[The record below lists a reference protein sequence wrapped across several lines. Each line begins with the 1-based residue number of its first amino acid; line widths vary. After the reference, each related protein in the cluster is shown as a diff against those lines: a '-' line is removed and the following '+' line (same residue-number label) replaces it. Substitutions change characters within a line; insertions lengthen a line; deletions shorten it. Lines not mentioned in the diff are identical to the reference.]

1 MNMQEIGQDV
11 EIPPRE
17 IEITSIK
24 LINFEHNIVT
34 YEVSCSKG
42 TYIRVLCEDIAK
54 RLGTVGLMQNLC
66 RTTVNKFDLGNAIT
80 LEQLKE
86 KEKLPILSIEK
97 VFENYPNIC
106 LTPSK
111 TRLFLNGV
119 QLTFQTPEGIY
130 KIYNNNV
137 FLGLGIVEQNL
148 LKRDIIIVDNYQI
161 NV

>member
-24 LINFEHNIVT
+24 LINFEHNIVR

-119 QLTFQTPEGIY
+119 KLIFQTPEGIY

>member
-1 MNMQEIGQDV
+1 MQESGHDV

-17 IEITSIK
+17 IKITSIK
-24 LINFEHNIVT
+24 LINIENNIVT

-54 RLGTVGLMQNLC
+54 RLGTVGVMQNLC
-66 RTTVNKFDLGNAIT
+66 RTKVDKFDIRNAIT

-86 KEKLPILSIEK
+86 KEKLPILSIEN

-106 LTPSK
+106 LNSSK

-119 QLTFQTPEGIY
+119 KITFQTPEGIY
-130 KIYNNNV
+130 KIYNNNI
-137 FLGLGIVEQNL
+137 FLGLGIVEHYL

>member
-24 LINFEHNIVT
+24 LINIENNIVT

-54 RLGTVGLMQNLC
+54 RLGTVGVMQNLC
-66 RTTVNKFDLGNAIT
+66 RTKVDKFDISNAIT

-86 KEKLPILSIEK
+86 KEKLPILSIEN

-106 LTPSK
+106 LNSSK

-119 QLTFQTPEGIY
+119 KITFQTPEGIY
-130 KIYNNNV
+130 KIYNNNI
-137 FLGLGIVEQNL
+137 FLGLGIVEQYL

>member
-1 MNMQEIGQDV
+1 MNMQESGHDV

-24 LINFEHNIVT
+24 LINIENNIVT

-54 RLGTVGLMQNLC
+54 RLGTVGVMQNLC

-119 QLTFQTPEGIY
+119 KLIFQTPEGIY

-148 LKRDIIIVDNYQI
+148 LKRDIIIVDNYKI